1 MLIGEY
7 LQSADIVVTMVSS
20 GKDALAAL
28 RKEPID
34 FIVLDLMMPEMDG
47 FEILRYLNADAAA
60 RRIPVL
66 VVTAKDLTQDEEKFL
81 TRHTSA
87 LVHKGADLQK
97 NLLASVGLGVARCFF
112 RHGGT
117 LAHFLIFVLVNARLA
132 NRICGLRNF

>member
-1 MLIGEY
+1 
-7 LQSADIVVTMVSS
+7 
-20 GKDALAAL
+20 
-28 RKEPID
+28 
-34 FIVLDLMMPEMDG
+34 MMPEMDG

-97 NLLASVGLGVARCFF
+97 NLLASVSGVV
-112 RHGGT
+112 G
-117 LAHFLIFVLVNARLA
+117 VRLA
-132 NRICGLRNF
+132 ASSATGGR